1 MLTFLHAADLHL
13 DSPFHALPPE
23 QAAQRRREQRQ
34 LLGRLAQTARE
45 NRADLIFLAGDI
57 FDSQRVRPET
67 LQALEEFFEALEAP
81 VFLAPGNHD
90 PYTDASPYS
99 RRAWPGHVHI
109 FSTPSPERV
118 VLPQL
123 GVTVYGS
130 AFVSPYRMEGPL
142 TGFRV
147 QEEDGVTFGCFH
159 GDLSSPHSR
168 YGPITQ
174 GEVAASGLTYLALGH
189 SHAASGL
196 QRAGRTSYAWP
207 GCPEGRGF
215 DETGDKGVYLGR
227 LEGDKLTLDFLPLAL
242 RRYLTPALDITG
254 RDPVQVLSEFLASAN
269 PADILRLR
277 VVGAREEDNAP
288 DLAAL
293 TALAADHC
301 YHVTLSDQTTLS
313 QSLWARR
320 EEDTLTGLFL
330 RGMAQRLQE
339 AAPEDRPLLERAVRF
354 GLAALEGR
362 EEPT

>member
-34 LLGRLAQTARE
+34 LLGRLAQAARE
-45 NRADLIFLAGDI
+45 SRADLIFLAGDL
-57 FDSQRVRPET
+57 FDSQRVRPES
-67 LQALEEFFEALEAP
+67 LQALEEFFAALEAP

-90 PYTDASPYS
+90 PYTDASPYC

-109 FSTPSPERV
+109 FSGPSPERV
-118 VLPQL
+118 EVPRL

-130 AFVSPYRMEGPL
+130 AFVSPYRIDGPL
-142 TGFRV
+142 TGFRAR
-147 QEEDGVTFGCFH
+147 EEGVSFGCFH

-174 GEVAASGLTYLALGH
+174 GEVAGSGLTYLALGH

-196 QRAGRTSYAWP
+196 QRAGQTYYAWP

-215 DETGDKGVYLGR
+215 DEMGDKGVYIGH
-227 LEGDKLTLDFLPLAL
+227 LEGDRLTLDFLPLAL
-242 RRYLTPALDITG
+242 RRYLSPALDITG
-254 RDPVQVLSEFLASAN
+254 RDPAQALTEFLSGAN
-269 PADILRLR
+269 PEDILRLR
-277 VVGAREEDNAP
+277 LVGAREEGP

-293 TALAADHC
+293 CALAAEQC
-301 YHVTLSDQTTLS
+301 YHVTLLDQTTLS

-330 RGMAQRLQE
+330 RKMAQRLQE